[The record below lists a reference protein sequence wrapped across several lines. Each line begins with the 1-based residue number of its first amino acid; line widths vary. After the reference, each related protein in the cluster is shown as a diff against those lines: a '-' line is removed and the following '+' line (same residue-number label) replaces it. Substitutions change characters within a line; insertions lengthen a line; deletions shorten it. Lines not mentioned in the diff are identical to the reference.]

1 MVVNAEEIIDIVEQK
16 GSKKAAEE
24 IDVVTTAT
32 FAPMCSSGAFL
43 NLKQP
48 KPKIKIQKVWL
59 NDIELYAGLAAADL
73 YLGASQLPEG
83 DPLNK
88 IYPGE
93 FRYGGG
99 HLIEDLVTGKEI
111 TLRATGYGTDC
122 YPRRELNQKVKLKDF
137 NDAILVNPRNCYQ
150 NYNAAVNLSSKTI
163 YTYMGV
169 LKPNLGNIAYCSAGQ
184 LSPLLNDPFCRTIG
198 IGTRIFLAGGIG
210 YVFGAGT
217 QSNANVKRKKEV
229 PVSPS
234 LTLRVNG
241 DLKQMNKKWLRGAS
255 FVGYGATLIVGIGI
269 PIPILDEKMIK
280 CTAIKDKDIYTQV
293 VDYSRDYPYGEEKSL
308 AEVHPVKSAKG
319 GIRRGGLFNRVNYKQ
334 LKNDSVV
341 IADKKVPAVSLS
353 SYYKAK
359 EIANILK
366 NWIEEKKFF
375 LTEAVEKI

>member
-1 MVVNAEEIIDIVEQK
+1 MKTIAEINKKIKQGKVVVVNAEEIIDIVEQK

-48 KPKIKIQKVWL
+48 KPKIKIQKCWL
-59 NDIELYAGLAAADL
+59 NNVEAYAGLAAADL

-99 HLIEDLVTGKEI
+99 HLIEDLVADKEI
-111 TLRATGYGTDC
+111 TLRAIGYGTDC
-122 YPRRELNQKVKLKDF
+122 YPRRELQGKVKLKDF

-198 IGTRIFLAGGIG
+198 IGTRIFLGGGIG

-217 QSNANVKRKKEV
+217 QSRTNIGRNKGV
-229 PVSPS
+229 PVSPG
-234 LTLRVNG
+234 LTLMLSG

-255 FVGYGATLIVGIGI
+255 FVGYGATLIVGIGV
-269 PIPILDEKMIK
+269 PIPILSEEIIK
-280 CTAIKDKDIYTQV
+280 WTAIKDKDIYTPV
-293 VDYSRDYPYGEEKSL
+293 VDYSKDYPYGQEKDL
-308 AEVHPVKSAKG
+308 GK
-319 GIRRGGLFNRVNYKQ
+319 VNYEQ
-334 LKNDSVV
+334 LKSG
-341 IADKKVPAVSLS
+341 KVMLRNKEISSVSLS

-359 EIANILK
+359 EIADILK
-366 NWIEEKKFF
+366 KWIEQGKFL
-375 LTEAVEKI
+375 LTVPVEEI

>member
-1 MVVNAEEIIDIVEQK
+1 MKTIAEINKKIKQGKAVVVNAEEIIDIVEQK
-16 GSKKAAEE
+16 GSKKAAAE
-24 IDVVTTAT
+24 IDIVTTAT

-48 KPKIKIQKVWL
+48 KPKIKIQKLWL

-73 YLGASQLPEG
+73 YLGASRLPEG

-99 HLIEDLVTGKEI
+99 HLIEDLLSGKEVN
-111 TLRATGYGTDC
+111 LRAIGYGTDC

-137 NDAILVNPRNCYQ
+137 NDAILVNPRNCCQ

-198 IGTRIFLAGGIG
+198 IGTRIFLGGGIG

-217 QSNANVKRKKEV
+217 QSNANVKRKKGV
-229 PVSPS
+229 PISPAI
-234 LTLRVNG
+234 TLRVNG

-255 FVGYGATLIVGIGI
+255 FVGYGATLIVGIGV

-280 CTAIKDKDIYTQV
+280 LTAIKDRDIYTTV
-293 VDYSRDYPYGEEKSL
+293 IDYSREYPYGEEKNL
-308 AEVHPVKSAKG
+308 GK
-319 GIRRGGLFNRVNYKQ
+319 VNYEQ
-334 LKNDSVV
+334 LKNGKV
-341 IADKKVPAVSLS
+341 IMKNKKIPTVSFS
-353 SYYKAK
+353 SYYQAK
-359 EIANILK
+359 EIADILK
-366 NWIEEKKFF
+366 KWIEKGKFL
-375 LTEAVEKI
+375 LTEAVEKIG

>member
-1 MVVNAEEIIDIVEQK
+1 MKTIAEINKKIKQGKVVVVDAEEIIDIVERK
-16 GSKKAAEE
+16 GPQKAAEE
-24 IDVVTTAT
+24 IDVVTTGT

-48 KPKIKIQKVWL
+48 KPKIKIQKAWL

-73 YLGASQLPEG
+73 YLGAAQLPEG

-99 HLIEDLVTGKEI
+99 HLIEDLVAGKEV
-111 TLRATGYGTDC
+111 TLRAIGYGTDC

-137 NDAILVNPRNCYQ
+137 NDAILVSPRNCYQ
-150 NYNAAVNLSSKTI
+150 NYNAAVNLSSRTL

-198 IGTRIFLAGGIG
+198 IGTRIFLGGGVG
-210 YVFGAGT
+210 YISGAGT
-217 QSNANVKRKKEV
+217 QSKQDVKRRKGV
-229 PVSPS
+229 PLSPAI
-234 LTLRVNG
+234 TLRVSG
-241 DLKQMNKKWLRGAS
+241 DLKQMNKEWLRGAS
-255 FVGYGATLIVGIGI
+255 FCGYGATLIVGIGL
-269 PIPILDEKMIK
+269 PIPILDEKVIK
-280 CTAIKDKDIYTQV
+280 STAIKDRDIYTQV
-293 VDYSRDYPYGEEKSL
+293 IDYSRDYPYGEEKSL
-308 AEVHPVKSAKG
+308 GE
-319 GIRRGGLFNRVNYKQ
+319 VNYEE
-334 LKNDSVV
+334 LKSGSVV
-341 IADKKVPAVSLS
+341 IRDKKVPSVSLS

-366 NWIEEKKFF
+366 SWIENGKFF